1 MSADAPQKEPSGG
14 KKGLRRPKRRI
25 SVRIDMT
32 PMVDIAFLLLIF
44 YMVTTIFAAPQAMEI
59 NLPPAEEEGSDRA
72 RVKRMNLLNLYVDKE
87 GDFYYDIGRELNTDN
102 DIKVPWPIPS
112 DSLRDLFSTYAQ
124 SRFSLNTLLILHPD
138 AEWQHMVNLLDE
150 IEIVEAGLRR
160 NEDFMQ
166 AYKAAR
172 PDEDTY
178 SFRYAIDHWT
188 ARHDKKMNRVYE
200 EYGLSGGD
208 GS

>member
-14 KKGLRRPKRRI
+14 KKGLRRPKRRLGI
-25 SVRIDMT
+25 RIDMT

-59 NLPPAEEEGSDRA
+59 NLPPAEEETEGRA
-72 RVKRMNLLNLYVDKE
+72 KVKRMNLLNLYVDKE
-87 GDFYYDIGRELNTDN
+87 GDFYYDIGRELNTDE
-102 DIKVPWPIPS
+102 DIKVPWPIPA

-124 SRFSLNTLLILHPD
+124 SRFALNTLLIVHPD
-138 AEWQHMVNLLDE
+138 AEWQQMVNLLDE
-150 IEIVEAGLRR
+150 IEVVEAGLRR
-160 NEDFMQ
+160 NEEFMQ
-166 AYKAAR
+166 VYKAAR
-172 PDEDTY
+172 PDEDRY

-188 ARHDKKMNRVYE
+188 ARHDKKMGRVYE